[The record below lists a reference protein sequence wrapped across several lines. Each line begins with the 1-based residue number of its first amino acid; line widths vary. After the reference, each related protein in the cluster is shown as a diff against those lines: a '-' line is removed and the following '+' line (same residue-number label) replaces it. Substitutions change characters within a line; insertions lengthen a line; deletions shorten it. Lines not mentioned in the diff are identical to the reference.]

1 MVITQGQIEAFEVYL
16 KEQERAS
23 ATVEKYVRDVRA
35 FGAFTDEREI
45 DKALVMA
52 YKMHLQ
58 ERYATASVNSALS
71 SLGAFF
77 GFCERRDLCVK
88 RVKEQKAVFAAKERE
103 LSVSEYERL
112 LSAAQAR
119 GDERLYLLM
128 QTVCAC
134 GIRVSELQFITA
146 EAVRY
151 GYADISCKG
160 KKRRVYLP
168 AALCKQLRPY
178 LRKRGIVSGAVFIT
192 RSGKPMDRSN
202 IWSQMKE
209 LCRAAHVQE
218 SKVFPHNLRHLF
230 ARTFYTIH
238 KDIVRLADVLG
249 HSSIDTTRIYTM
261 ECGEVHRRR
270 IDRLNLVRC

>member
-1 MVITQGQIEAFEVYL
+1 MVMTQGRIMAFEAYL
-16 KEQERAS
+16 SEQERAG

-35 FGAFTDEREI
+35 FGAFVGEREI
-45 DKALVMA
+45 DKALVLA
-52 YKMHLQ
+52 YKAYLQ
-58 ERYATASVNSALS
+58 ERYATASVNSVLS

-77 GFCERRDLCVK
+77 TFCERRDLCVK
-88 RVKEQKAVFAAKERE
+88 RVKVQKAVYAAKERE
-103 LSVSEYERL
+103 LSAAEYERL
-112 LSAAQAR
+112 LRAAQAK

-134 GIRVSELQFITA
+134 GIRISELRFITA
-146 EAVRY
+146 EAVRC
-151 GYADISCKG
+151 GCADICCKG
-160 KKRRVYLP
+160 KRRRVYLP
-168 AALCKQLRPY
+168 SALCKQLRPY
-178 LRKRGIVSGAVFIT
+178 LRKRGIVSGAVFVT
-192 RSGKPMDRSN
+192 RGGNPMDRSN
-202 IWSQMKE
+202 IWSQMKA
-209 LCRAAHVQE
+209 LCRAARVQE

-261 ECGEVHRRR
+261 ECGDVHRRR

>member
-1 MVITQGQIEAFEVYL
+1 MVITQDRISDFEAYL

-35 FGAFTDEREI
+35 FGAFVGEREI

-58 ERYATASVNSALS
+58 ERYATASVNSTLS

-88 RVKEQKAVFAAKERE
+88 RVKVQKSVFAAKERE
-103 LSVSEYERL
+103 LSTAEYERL
-112 LSAAQAR
+112 LHAAQAR

-178 LRKRGIVSGAVFIT
+178 LRKSGIVSGAVFVT
-192 RSGKPMDRSN
+192 RGGKPMDRSN
-202 IWSQMKE
+202 IWAQMKA

-261 ECGEVHRRR
+261 ECGDVHRRR